1 MDREQALID
10 AFAELVK
17 IVSRMQDTIKTV
29 NECIALL
36 KERVENLESRV

>member
-1 MDREQALID
+1 MDREQVLIN

-17 IVSRMQDTIKTV
+17 IVSGIQNTIKTI

-36 KERVENLESRV
+36 KERIEKLEQ